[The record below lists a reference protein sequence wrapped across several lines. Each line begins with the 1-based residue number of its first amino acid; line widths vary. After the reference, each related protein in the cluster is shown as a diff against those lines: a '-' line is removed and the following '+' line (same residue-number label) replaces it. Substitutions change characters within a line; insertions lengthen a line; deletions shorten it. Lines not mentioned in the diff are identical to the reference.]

1 LRIATLVRVLLLLAV
16 AAGIAA
22 AIAFRGEVQP
32 LAIKAQ
38 LADYR
43 YAELIY
49 IGATIVASFIFVP
62 RTLLAVAGGLLF
74 GLVWGLVWTMIASTI
89 GAVLGFLLARYVNN
103 GLVDA
108 ATLPR
113 LAPVLNAAERGG
125 WRIVALIRI
134 PPLPHTA
141 VNYALG
147 LTRLSLRSYAIGSFF
162 GMLPSTIAAVEV
174 GVAGGSA
181 MSGQNWLVPAT
192 IALVFLG
199 ATSLVA
205 RLPAMRRWLGLEA
218 VGQGGSGG
226 G

>member
-1 LRIATLVRVLLLLAV
+1 MRIATLVRILLLLAV
-16 AAGIAA
+16 AAGIVL
-22 AIAFRGEVQP
+22 AIAYSRAIDP
-32 LAIKAQ
+32 LAIKAELSQ
-38 LADYR
+38 HR
-43 YAELIY
+43 HAELIFMA
-49 IGATIVASFIFVP
+49 ATVAASFIFVP
-62 RTLLAVAGGLLF
+62 RTLLAVAGGLIF
-74 GLVWGLVWTMIASTI
+74 GLAWGMAWTMLASTL

-103 GLVDA
+103 GIVDA

-147 LTRLSLRSYAIGSFF
+147 LTRISLASYAVGSFL
-162 GMLPSTIAAVEV
+162 GMLPSTFAAVEV

-181 MSGQNWLVPAT
+181 LGGQNWLSPAV
-192 IALVFLG
+192 IALAFIA

-205 RLPAMRRWLGLEA
+205 RLPAMRRRLGLDA
-218 VGQGGSGG
+218 VGEGGSGG
-226 G
+226 A